1 MVAPVKLAPVNVPLL
16 LHVCT
21 ILWDHHT
28 PLVEEH
34 AREMLIHLLHE
45 LVISKMDENRSNPS
59 RDSIEKFVESIR
71 QQDSTVVWAYHEY
84 NSKDDEDDG
93 NRVPPSMTY
102 LTTELT
108 NFFALAYPD
117 IQEQWA
123 KVALSWA
130 VSCPVRHM
138 ACRSFQIFRCNLSSL
153 DQPILADMLAPLSNS
168 VSDEA
173 GDVQIYSMEILTT
186 LKTIIAALEPS
197 DLLKYPQLCWA
208 TCACLNTVNECEFI
222 ESLGMLDKLLEKIN
236 LNNPTVVKIIADAK
250 PEKWEGPFDG
260 IMPLVYKG
268 LKSANAL
275 EKSLAIMNKTVSLPD
290 TKILGYQSRLL
301 YALLGNLPRFLH
313 AFDDLRAN
321 NEVMAAA
328 QKLAVAADSDD
339 YPEIAMVM
347 NAFVNSRYPLAKD
360 FLSQLVTTIRQSFPT
375 YELQS
380 LIFLMGLLTNRLSW
394 YKVKTMQIL
403 CVIVP
408 DIDMRRPDVA
418 IYGPDLISPLLRL
431 LQTEYCP
438 YALEVMDHILTV
450 SATPMD
456 RQHLRMSIVSS
467 GSRVV
472 RKEYERTQSLYGI
485 PEDTGWS
492 IPMPAIHSNLTR
504 LNVRAVFYS
513 CGGKEG
519 PAPPVVTPEVEF
531 DNEDY
536 QQGSYFP
543 IERSNT
549 MMSEDI
555 QAEMNFESTIGDLES
570 RLDSLDDFFEDT
582 LSPHSKYLISYS
594 DVTITEYKPDPDRDA
609 DLYDQQTA
617 PILNKSLART
627 ISMSSLHST
636 FQDSR
641 PSTAIPSTAIAP
653 PQASSTMGLTSAL
666 QQRPAL
672 HSRSI
677 TSPSPNDA
685 FPRFRPNE
693 LTSDDEFPEEI
704 FSEDEGGRPSS
715 TQTQHHIDLKSYSFS
730 TPNAN
735 RPPLHTTLHNPL
747 HLTTSNP
754 SPSTTAK
761 EPFPPAP
768 AIPQSQSQGQPIF
781 ETMIQRTKS
790 KVRKISNARE
800 FPKRDHLRTVRSQ
813 SHTPNSPEV
822 PKVPEAYLREARG
835 RESSEKEG

>member
-1 MVAPVKLAPVNVPLL
+1 
-16 LHVCT
+16 
-21 ILWDHHT
+21 
-28 PLVEEH
+28 
-34 AREMLIHLLHE
+34 MLIHLLHE
-45 LVISKMDENRSNPS
+45 LVISKIDEHKSNPS
-59 RDSIEKFVESIR
+59 RDYIEKFAESIR
-71 QQDSTVVWAYHEY
+71 QQDTMVVWAYHEY
-84 NSKDDEDDG
+84 NGKDEEDDG

-102 LTTELT
+102 LTSELAK
-108 NFFALAYPD
+108 FFGLAYPD

-123 KVALSWA
+123 KMALSWA
-130 VSCPVRHM
+130 VSCPVRHL
-138 ACRSFQIFRCNLSSL
+138 ACRSFQVFRCNLSSL
-153 DQPILADMLAPLSNS
+153 DQPVLADMLARLSNT
-168 VSDEA
+168 VADEA
-173 GDVQIYSMEILTT
+173 DDVQTFSMEILTT
-186 LKTIIAALEPS
+186 LKTIIAALDPT

-236 LNNPTVVKIIADAK
+236 LSNPTVIKIIADAK
-250 PEKWEGPFDG
+250 PEKWGVPFEG
-260 IMPLVYKG
+260 IMPLVYRG

-275 EKSLAIMNKTVSLPD
+275 EKSLAIMNRTVSLPD
-290 TKILGYQSRLL
+290 TQILGNQSRLL
-301 YALLGNLPRFLH
+301 YALLANLPRFLY
-313 AFDDLRAN
+313 AFDDLRAKK
-321 NEVMAAA
+321 EVMAAA
-328 QKLAVAADSDD
+328 QTLAAAAEADD

-347 NAFVNSRYPLAKD
+347 NTFVNSRYPLAKD
-360 FLSQLVTTIRQSFPT
+360 FLSQLVSTIRQSFPT
-375 YELQS
+375 YELRI

-438 YALEVMDHILTV
+438 FALEVMDHILTV

-456 RQHLRMSIVSS
+456 RQHLRMSMVSS
-467 GSRVV
+467 GSRAV
-472 RKEYERTQSLYGI
+472 RKEYEKTQSLYGI

-492 IPMPAIHSNLTR
+492 IPMPGIHSNLTR
-504 LNVRAVFYS
+504 VNVHAVFYTCAS
-513 CGGKEG
+513 KEG
-519 PAPPVVTPEVEF
+519 PAPPVVTPEIEF
-531 DNEDY
+531 DNEEY
-536 QQGSYFP
+536 RQGSYFP

-555 QAEMNFESTIGDLES
+555 QADLSFEGTIGDLES
-570 RLDSLDDFFEDT
+570 RLDSLDDFFEGT
-582 LSPHSKYLISYS
+582 LSPHSKYLSSYS

-627 ISMSSLHST
+627 TSMSSLHST

-641 PSTAIPSTAIAP
+641 PGTAIPTTAVAFPQTSYTMAP
-653 PQASSTMGLTSAL
+653 TSVP
-666 QQRPAL
+666 QQRPAI

-677 TSPSPNDA
+677 TSPSPNDVVS
-685 FPRFRPNE
+685 RSRSKD

-704 FSEDEGGRPSS
+704 FSDDEGGRPSS
-715 TQTQHHIDLKSYSFS
+715 TQTQHHIDLQSYSFS

-735 RPPLHTTLHNPL
+735 KPPLHTTLHNPL

-754 SPSTTAK
+754 SPSTTVK

-768 AIPQSQSQGQPIF
+768 AIPQSQSQGQQIF

-800 FPKRDHLRTVRSQ
+800 FPKRDHLRTARSQ

-822 PKVPEAYLREARG
+822 PKVPEAYLREVRG
-835 RESSEKEG
+835 RESSEREG